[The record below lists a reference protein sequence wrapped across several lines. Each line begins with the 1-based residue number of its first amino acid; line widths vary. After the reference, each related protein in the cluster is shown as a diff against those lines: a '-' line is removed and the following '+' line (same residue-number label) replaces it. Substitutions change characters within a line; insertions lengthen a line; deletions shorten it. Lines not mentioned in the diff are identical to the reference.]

1 MSESIVSNGE
11 AEIVG
16 NTTTGEFVLDVS
28 VVITTRNRAGLLEPT
43 LTTLAAQLTRDI
55 KWELIVVDNGSTDN
69 TPAVVA
75 SAEGH
80 LPIRT
85 FRFEA
90 AGKCRAQNFALE
102 QVRGALVVFTDDDV
116 SCDPGWLSALVHAA
130 RRWPDA
136 DLFGGAIRV
145 RLIGEVPNWLADE
158 AGHEIV
164 KRHCAHYK
172 PREDEGYT
180 EIAPIGPNMAVR
192 RAALRGVGF
201 DENVGPDGTTDYIK
215 GGDTDLNNLL
225 MARGHRCVFVPN
237 AIVNHHAY
245 AHQLSIESL
254 FEGAFRRG
262 RKNAYL
268 QFLKANVPVIQLLAE
283 RQSVWRR
290 WFKYRRA
297 RRSGELAV
305 YEAGMRYHY
314 KRGYLYQ
321 AIRQRKSGFA

>member
-1 MSESIVSNGE
+1 M
-11 AEIVG
+11 
-16 NTTTGEFVLDVS
+16 
-28 VVITTRNRAGLLEPT
+28 
-43 LTTLAAQLTRDI
+43 
-55 KWELIVVDNGSTDN
+55 
-69 TPAVVA
+69 
-75 SAEGH
+75 
-80 LPIRT
+80 
-85 FRFEA
+85 
-90 AGKCRAQNFALE
+90 
-102 QVRGALVVFTDDDV
+102 
-116 SCDPGWLSALVHAA
+116 
-130 RRWPDA
+130 
-136 DLFGGAIRV
+136 
-145 RLIGEVPNWLADE
+145 PNWLADE
-158 AGHEIV
+158 AGLEIV
-164 KRHCAHYK
+164 KRHCAHYQ

-225 MARGHRCVFVPN
+225 IAHGHRCVFVPN

-245 AHQLSIESL
+245 ADQLSIESL